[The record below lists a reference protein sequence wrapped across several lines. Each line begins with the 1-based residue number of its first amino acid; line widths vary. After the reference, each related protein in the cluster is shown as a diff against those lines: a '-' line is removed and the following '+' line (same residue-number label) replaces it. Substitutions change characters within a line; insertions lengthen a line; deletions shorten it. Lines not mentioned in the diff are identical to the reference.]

1 MVGKNHLRVSVPT
14 LVAGGTAVFA
24 LSRCDGTLGEIGLR
38 VLRAFVPAG
47 GVVKTVLWVLAGLAL
62 YALGTLLPDIDSRGS
77 TLGRFIYLPVR
88 HRTLTHTIWVVL
100 LLGLLSWK
108 LPLFWWLTFGYFAH
122 IFWDSLSVGGIAW
135 TWPIGRY
142 IYYPNGASV
151 KKGFRIKLYHTG
163 EASETA
169 VLIGASALMILFS
182 AGFLLQAFGIW
193 K

>member
-24 LSRCDGTLGEIGLR
+24 LSRCDGALGEIGLR

-62 YALGTLLPDIDSRGS
+62 YVLGTLLPDIDSKGS

-122 IFWDSLSVGGIAW
+122 IFWDSLSAGGIAW

-169 VLIGASALMILFS
+169 VLIGASALMVLFS